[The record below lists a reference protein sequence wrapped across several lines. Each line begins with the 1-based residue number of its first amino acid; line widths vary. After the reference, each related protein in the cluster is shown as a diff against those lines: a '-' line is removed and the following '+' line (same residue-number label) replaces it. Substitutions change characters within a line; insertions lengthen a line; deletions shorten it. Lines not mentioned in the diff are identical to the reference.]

1 MYILGLTTLGDS
13 AAALIKDGQLVAAV
27 EEERFSRVKHHAGF
41 PYRAIEFCLNQ
52 AGITL
57 ADVEHVGHYWK
68 PWVLR
73 HKAMQA
79 LKAGLISPA
88 MFKAR
93 ADRGVAQVSDS
104 YLGMFRH
111 PKRLREHFGPSNF
124 KFHFLEHHQ
133 THAASA
139 FFVSPFESAAILTWD
154 GTGEDTTTLFSKG
167 NDNRLEVLK
176 RIKLPHSLGQFYS
189 AVTNFIG
196 FDMFAGD
203 EWKVMGL
210 AAYGSP
216 KHCDFFREKVLTTN
230 GGGDFRF
237 NIKVLDHHLAK
248 HYQFPEAI
256 IKELGPGRKP
266 GEALT
271 EHHWDIACSAQKAL
285 EDTAIHL
292 VKKLNEMTG
301 EENLCMAGG
310 VAFNSVM
317 NGRIFHE
324 TPFKRFFVQPAA
336 GDAGCSLG
344 SAYYVWHQILGNSR
358 DFVMDHAYW
367 GPGFTNEECRSA
379 LETAGLAYTSLDDE
393 VLLPKV
399 AKMIADGA
407 IVGWFNGRMELGPR
421 ALGARSFLADPRR
434 ADMREILNHK
444 VKLREW
450 FRPLAPSMH
459 EEAGA
464 EIFGVDHHDPFMI
477 TVIEVAEAYK
487 SKVPAVVHVDGTARP
502 QMVSR
507 AANPRY
513 WTLIDEFRKIT
524 GIPMLLNTSFNVQE
538 PIVCTPQNAI
548 NTFMNANFDALV
560 LENQLVLR
568 GMQSDVCE

>member
-13 AAALIKDGQLVAAV
+13 AAALIKDGKLIAAA
-27 EEERFSRVKHHAGF
+27 EEERFSRKKHHSGF
-41 PYRAIEFCLNQ
+41 PYRAIRFCLDH
-52 AGITL
+52 AGIEL
-57 ADVEHVGHYWK
+57 KDIEHVGHYWK
-68 PWVLR
+68 PWILR

-79 LKAGLISPA
+79 VKSAFVSRD

-93 ADRGVAQVSDS
+93 ADRGIAQVSES

-111 PKRLREHFGPSNF
+111 PKRLRDHFGPSDF

-139 FFVSPFESAAILTWD
+139 FFVSPFETAAVLTWD
-154 GTGEDTTTLFSKG
+154 GTGEETTTLFSRGRG
-167 NDNRLEVLK
+167 NKLEVLK

-189 AVTNFIG
+189 AVTNYIG

-210 AAYGSP
+210 AAYGEP
-216 KHCDFFREKVLTTN
+216 KYYDFFREKVLTVN
-230 GGGDFRF
+230 GHGDFKF
-237 NIKVLDHHLAK
+237 NIQVLDHHLAK
-248 HYQFPEAI
+248 HYKFPNAI
-256 IKELGPGRKP
+256 VRELGPGRKR
-266 GEALT
+266 GEELT

-285 EDTAIHL
+285 EDTAIYL
-292 VKKLNEMTG
+292 VKQIKEMTG

-324 TPFKRFFVQPAA
+324 TPFRNFYVQPAA

-344 SAYYVWHQILGNSR
+344 SALMVWHQILGNPR
-358 DFVMDHAYW
+358 EFVMDHAYW
-367 GPGFTNEECRSA
+367 GPGFTNAECRA
-379 LETAGLAYTSLDDE
+379 VLNEAGLTFETLGDE
-393 VLLPKV
+393 VLLPKL
-399 AKMIADGA
+399 AKMIAEGA
-407 IVGWFNGRMELGPR
+407 IIGWFSGRMELGPR
-421 ALGARSFLADPRR
+421 ALGSRSFLADPRR
-434 ADMREILNHK
+434 NDMREILNHK

-459 EEAGA
+459 EENGK
-464 EIFGVDHHDPFMI
+464 EVFGVEHHDPFMI
-477 TVIEVAEAYK
+477 TVIEVAEEYK
-487 SKVPAVVHVDGTARP
+487 AKIPAVVHVDGTARP

-507 AANPRY
+507 KTNPRY
-513 WTLIDEFRKIT
+513 WNLIDEFKKLT

-538 PIVCTPQNAI
+538 PIVCTPQDAV
-548 NTFMNANFDALV
+548 NTFKNANFDALV
-560 LENQLVLR
+560 LENNLVIR
-568 GMQSDVCE
+568 K

>member
-13 AAALIKDGQLVAAV
+13 AAALIKDGKLIAAV
-27 EEERFSRVKHHAGF
+27 EEERFSRKKHHAGF
-41 PYRAIEFCLNQ
+41 PYKAIEFCLDH
-52 AGITL
+52 AGIKL

-68 PWVLR
+68 PWILR

-79 LKAGLISPA
+79 LRAGLISPA
-88 MFKAR
+88 MFRAR
-93 ADRGVAQVSDS
+93 ADRGVAQVSES
-104 YLGMFRH
+104 YLGMFKH
-111 PKRLREHFGPSNF
+111 PKRLREHFGPSDF
-124 KFHFLEHHQ
+124 KFHYLEHHQ

-139 FFVSPFESAAILTWD
+139 FFVSPFDSAAILTWD
-154 GTGEDTTTLFSKG
+154 GTGEDTTTLFCKG
-167 NDNRLEVLK
+167 RANKIDVLK

-210 AAYGSP
+210 AAYGKP
-216 KHCDFFREKVLTTN
+216 KHYDFFREKVLTTN
-230 GGGDFRF
+230 GGGDFKF
-237 NIKVLDHHLAK
+237 DIKVLDHHLAK
-248 HYQFPEAI
+248 HYQFPDAI
-256 IKELGPGRKP
+256 VKELGPGRKP
-266 GEALT
+266 GEELT

-285 EDTAIHL
+285 EDTAIYL
-292 VKKLNEMTG
+292 VGRIHEMTG

-324 TPFKRFFVQPAA
+324 TPFKNFYVQAAA

-344 SAYYVWHQILGNSR
+344 AALMVWHQKLGNPR
-358 DFVMDHAYW
+358 GFEMKHAYY
-367 GPGFTNEECRSA
+367 GPGFSNEECRAVLDESG
-379 LETAGLAYTSLDDE
+379 LQYETLPDE
-393 VLLPKV
+393 ELLPRL
-399 AKMIADGA
+399 AKMISEGA

-450 FRPLAPSMH
+450 FRPLAPSMQ
-459 EEAGA
+459 EEHGT
-464 EIFGVDHHDPFMI
+464 EVFGVEHHDPFMI
-477 TVIEVAEAYK
+477 TVIEVAEGYK
-487 SKVPAVVHVDGTARP
+487 EKIPAVVHVDGTARP

-507 AANPRY
+507 DTNPRY
-513 WTLIDEFRKIT
+513 WNLINEFKKLT

-548 NTFMNANFDALV
+548 NTFNNSNFDALV
-560 LENQLVLR
+560 LENNLVIR
-568 GMQSDVCE
+568 K

>member
-13 AAALIKDGQLVAAV
+13 AASLIRDGELIAAV
-27 EEERFSRVKHHAGF
+27 EEERFSRVKHHSGF
-41 PYRAIEFCLNQ
+41 PYKAIQFCLDH

-57 ADVEHVGHYWK
+57 KDVEHVGHYWK
-68 PWVLR
+68 PWILR

-79 LKAGLISPA
+79 ARSAFISRE
-88 MFKAR
+88 MFRAR
-93 ADRGVAQVSDS
+93 ADRGIVQVSDS
-104 YLGMFRH
+104 YLGMFKH
-111 PKRLREHFGPSNF
+111 PRRLREHFGPSDF
-124 KFHFLEHHQ
+124 KFHYLEHHQ

-154 GTGEDTTTLFSKG
+154 GTGEDTTTLFSRGSG
-167 NDNRLEVLK
+167 NKIEVLD

-189 AVTNFIG
+189 AVTNYIG
-196 FDMFAGD
+196 FDMFKGD

-210 AAYGSP
+210 AAYGEP
-216 KHCDFFREKVLTTN
+216 KYYDFFREKVLTTN
-230 GGGDFRF
+230 GRGDFRF

-256 IKELGPGRKP
+256 VKELGPHRKE
-266 GEALT
+266 GEELT
-271 EHHWDIACSAQKAL
+271 RHHWDVASSAQKAL
-285 EDTAIHL
+285 EDTAIYL
-292 VKKLNEMTG
+292 VKRIKDMTG

-324 TPFKRFFVQPAA
+324 TPFKRFYVQPAA

-344 SAYYVWHQILGNSR
+344 AAMMVWHQKLGNPR
-358 DFVMDHAYW
+358 KFQMDHAYW
-367 GPGFTNEECRSA
+367 GPGFSNEECRSA
-379 LETAGLAYTSLDDE
+379 LDGAGLQFETISDE
-393 VLLPKV
+393 ILLPRVSKL
-399 AKMIADGA
+399 ISEGA

-450 FRPLAPSMH
+450 FRPLAPSML
-459 EEAGA
+459 EEHGT
-464 EIFGVDHHDPFMI
+464 EVFGVEHHDPFMI
-477 TVIEVAEAYK
+477 TVIQVAEDYK
-487 SKVPAVVHVDGTARP
+487 AKIPAVVHVDGTARP

-507 AANPRY
+507 KTNPRY
-513 WTLIDEFRKIT
+513 WQLINEFKKLT

-538 PIVCTPQNAI
+538 PIVCTPQDAI
-548 NTFMNANFDALV
+548 NTFRNSSFDALV
-560 LENQLVLR
+560 LENNLVLR
-568 GMQSDVCE
+568 EDNP

>member
-13 AAALIKDGQLVAAV
+13 AASLIRDGELIAAV
-27 EEERFSRVKHHAGF
+27 EEERFSRVKHHSGF
-41 PYRAIEFCLNQ
+41 PYKAIQFCLDQ

-57 ADVEHVGHYWK
+57 KDVAHVGHYWK
-68 PWVLR
+68 PWILR

-79 LKAGLISPA
+79 AKSALISRE

-111 PKRLREHFGPSNF
+111 PKRLREHFGSSNF
-124 KFHFLEHHQ
+124 KFHYLEHHQ

-139 FFVSPFESAAILTWD
+139 FFVSPFDSAAVLTWD
-154 GTGEDTTTLFSKG
+154 GTGEDTTTLFSRGAG
-167 NDNRLEVLK
+167 NKIEVLD

-189 AVTNFIG
+189 AVTNYIG
-196 FDMFAGD
+196 FDMFKGD

-210 AAYGSP
+210 AAYGEP
-216 KHCDFFREKVLTTN
+216 KYYDFFREKVLTTN
-230 GGGDFRF
+230 GRGDFRF

-248 HYQFPEAI
+248 HYQFPDAI
-256 IKELGPGRKP
+256 VKELGPHRKI
-266 GEALT
+266 GEELT
-271 EHHWDIACSAQKAL
+271 QHHWDVASSAQKAL
-285 EDTAIHL
+285 EDTAIYL
-292 VKKLNEMTG
+292 VKRIKEMTG

-324 TPFKRFFVQPAA
+324 TPFKRFYVQPAA

-344 SAYYVWHQILGNSR
+344 AAMMVWHQKLGNPR
-358 DFVMDHAYW
+358 KFEMKHAYW
-367 GPGFTNEECRSA
+367 GPGFSNEECRA
-379 LETAGLAYTSLDDE
+379 DLDDAGLNYETISDE
-393 VLLPKV
+393 ILLPRV
-399 AKMIADGA
+399 AKLISEGA

-450 FRPLAPSMH
+450 FRPLAPSML
-459 EEAGA
+459 EENGT
-464 EIFGVDHHDPFMI
+464 EVFGVEHHDPFMI
-477 TVIEVAEAYK
+477 TVIEVSEEYK
-487 SKVPAVVHVDGTARP
+487 AKIPAVVHVDGTARP

-507 AANPRY
+507 ETNPRY
-513 WTLIDEFRKIT
+513 WQLINEFKKLT

-538 PIVCTPQNAI
+538 PIVCTPQDAI
-548 NTFMNANFDALV
+548 NTFRNSNFDALV
-560 LENQLVLR
+560 LENNLVLR
-568 GMQSDVCE
+568 EDNP

>member
-13 AAALIKDGQLVAAV
+13 AATLIRDGEPIAAV

-41 PYRAIEFCLNQ
+41 PYRAIQFCLDQ
-52 AGITL
+52 AGIEL
-57 ADVEHVGHYWK
+57 KDVAHVGHYWK
-68 PWVLR
+68 PWILR

-79 LKAGLISPA
+79 VRSAFISRE

-104 YLGMFRH
+104 YLGMFKH
-111 PKRLREHFGPSNF
+111 PKRLREHFGPSDF
-124 KFHFLEHHQ
+124 KFHYLEHHQ

-139 FFVSPFESAAILTWD
+139 FFVSPFDSAAILTWD
-154 GTGEDTTTLFSKG
+154 GTGEDTTTLFSHGKG
-167 NDNRLEVLK
+167 NRIDILK

-189 AVTNFIG
+189 AVTNYIG
-196 FDMFAGD
+196 FDMFKGD

-210 AAYGSP
+210 AAYGTP
-216 KHCDFFREKVLTTN
+216 KYYDFFREKVLTTN
-230 GGGDFRF
+230 GSGDFQF

-248 HYQFPEAI
+248 HYQFPDAI
-256 IKELGPGRKP
+256 VNELGPARKQ
-266 GEALT
+266 GEELT

-285 EDTAIHL
+285 EDTAIYL
-292 VKKLNEMTG
+292 VKKIHEMTG

-324 TPFKRFFVQPAA
+324 TPFKRFYVQPAA

-344 SAYYVWHQILGNSR
+344 AAMMVWHQKLGNPR
-358 DFVMDHAYW
+358 GFQMNHAYY
-367 GPGFTNEECRSA
+367 GPGFTNAECQTV
-379 LETAGLAYTSLDDE
+379 LDEAGLKYETLDDD
-393 VLLPKV
+393 VLLPRV
-399 AKMIADGA
+399 AKLISEGA

-450 FRPLAPSMH
+450 FRPLAPSMQ
-459 EEAGA
+459 EEHGT
-464 EIFGVDHHDPFMI
+464 EVFGVEHHDPFMI
-477 TVIEVAEAYK
+477 TVIEVAEEYK
-487 SKVPAVVHVDGTARP
+487 ARIPAVVHVDGTARP
-502 QMVSR
+502 QMVNKQT
-507 AANPRY
+507 NPRY
-513 WTLIDEFRKIT
+513 WRLIDEFKKIT

-538 PIVCTPQNAI
+538 PIVCTPQDAI
-548 NTFMNANFDALV
+548 NTFNNSNFDALV
-560 LENQLVLR
+560 LENNLVLR
-568 GMQSDVCE
+568 ETDD

>member
-27 EEERFSRVKHHAGF
+27 EEERFSRKKHHLGF
-41 PYRAIEFCLNQ
+41 PYQAIEFCLDH
-52 AGITL
+52 AGIKL

-68 PWVLR
+68 PWILR
-73 HKAMQA
+73 HKFMQA
-79 LKAGLISPA
+79 VKAGFISPA

-93 ADRGVAQVSDS
+93 ADRGVAQVSES
-104 YLGMFRH
+104 YLGMFKH
-111 PKRLREHFGPSNF
+111 PKRLREHFGPSDF
-124 KFHFLEHHQ
+124 KFHYLEHHQ

-139 FFVSPFESAAILTWD
+139 FFVSPFDSAAVLTWD
-154 GTGEDTTTLFSKG
+154 GTGEETTTMFCRGKA
-167 NDNRLEVLK
+167 NKIDVLK

-210 AAYGSP
+210 AAYGKP
-216 KHCDFFREKVLTTN
+216 KHFDFFREKVLTTN
-230 GGGDFRF
+230 GTGDFRF
-237 NIKVLDHHLAK
+237 NIRVLDHHLAK
-248 HYQFPEAI
+248 HYQFSDAI
-256 IKELGPGRKP
+256 VKELGPGRKP
-266 GEALT
+266 GEELT
-271 EHHWDIACSAQKAL
+271 EHHWDIACSAQKAV
-285 EDTAIHL
+285 EETAIHL
-292 VKKLNEMTG
+292 VGKIHEMTG

-324 TPFKRFFVQPAA
+324 TPFKNFYVQAAA

-344 SAYYVWHQILGNSR
+344 AALMVWHQKLGKPR
-358 DFVMDHAYW
+358 GFEMKHAYW
-367 GPGFTNEECRSA
+367 GPGFSNEQCRAA
-379 LETAGLAYTSLDDE
+379 LHESGLKYETLPDE
-393 VLLPKV
+393 ELLPRL
-399 AKMIADGA
+399 AKMISEGA

-450 FRPLAPSMH
+450 FRPLAPSMQ
-459 EEAGA
+459 EEHGT
-464 EIFGVDHHDPFMI
+464 EVFGVEHHDPFMI
-477 TVIEVAEAYK
+477 TVLEVAEEYK
-487 SKVPAVVHVDGTARP
+487 EKIPAVVHVDGTARP

-507 AANPRY
+507 DTNPRY
-513 WTLIDEFRKIT
+513 WKLINEFKKLT

-548 NTFMNANFDALV
+548 NTFNNSNFDALV
-560 LENQLVLR
+560 LENNLVVR
-568 GMQSDVCE
+568 

>member
-13 AAALIKDGQLVAAV
+13 AAAIIKDGELIAAV
-27 EEERFSRVKHHAGF
+27 EEERFSRKKHHSGF
-41 PYRAIEFCLNQ
+41 PFQAIQFCLDQ

-68 PWVLR
+68 PWILR

-79 LKAGLISPA
+79 VRAAFVSRD

-93 ADRGVAQVSDS
+93 ADRGLAQVSDS
-104 YLGMFRH
+104 YLGMFKH
-111 PKRLREHFGPSNF
+111 PQRLRDHFGPSKF
-124 KFHFLEHHQ
+124 KFHYLEHHQ

-139 FFVSPFESAAILTWD
+139 FFVSPFDSAAILTWD
-154 GTGEDTTTLFSKG
+154 GTGEDTTTLFSRGKG
-167 NDNRLEVLK
+167 NKIEVLK

-210 AAYGSP
+210 AAYGEP
-216 KHCDFFREKVLTTN
+216 KHLDFFREKVLTTN
-230 GGGDFRF
+230 GGADFRL
-237 NIKVLDHHLAK
+237 NINVLDHHLAK
-248 HYQFPEAI
+248 HYKFSDAI
-256 IKELGPGRKP
+256 VKELGPGRKK
-266 GEALT
+266 GEELT
-271 EHHWDIACSAQKAL
+271 EHHWNIACSAQKAV
-285 EDTAIHL
+285 EDAAIHL
-292 VKKLNEMTG
+292 VKQLKEMTG

-324 TPFKRFFVQPAA
+324 TPFKRFYVQAA
-336 GDAGCSLG
+336 SGDAGCSLG
-344 SAYYVWHQILGNSR
+344 AAMMVWNQKLGNPR
-358 DFVMDHAYW
+358 KFVMNHAYW
-367 GPGFTNEECRSA
+367 GPGFSNEECQKVLDASG
-379 LETAGLAYTSLDDE
+379 LKYETLNDD
-393 VLLPKV
+393 VLLPRV
-399 AKMIADGA
+399 AKLISEGA

-421 ALGARSFLADPRR
+421 ALGARSFVADPRR

-450 FRPLAPSMH
+450 FRPLAPSML
-459 EEAGA
+459 EEHGT
-464 EIFGVDHHDPFMI
+464 EVFGVEHHDPFMI
-477 TVIEVAEAYK
+477 TVIEVAEEYK
-487 SKVPAVVHVDGTARP
+487 SKIPAVVHVDGTARP

-507 AANPRY
+507 ETNPRY
-513 WTLIDEFRKIT
+513 WNLINEFKKLT

-538 PIVCTPQNAI
+538 PIVCSPQDAV
-548 NTFMNANFDALV
+548 NTFNNSNFDVLV
-560 LENQLVLR
+560 LENNLVIR
-568 GMQSDVCE
+568 EGNS

>member
-1 MYILGLTTLGDS
+1 M
-13 AAALIKDGQLVAAV
+13 K
-27 EEERFSRVKHHAGF
+27 
-41 PYRAIEFCLNQ
+41 
-52 AGITL
+52 
-57 ADVEHVGHYWK
+57 
-68 PWVLR
+68 
-73 HKAMQA
+73 
-79 LKAGLISPA
+79 
-88 MFKAR
+88 
-93 ADRGVAQVSDS
+93 
-104 YLGMFRH
+104 
-111 PKRLREHFGPSNF
+111 
-124 KFHFLEHHQ
+124 
-133 THAASA
+133 
-139 FFVSPFESAAILTWD
+139 
-154 GTGEDTTTLFSKG
+154 
-167 NDNRLEVLK
+167 
-176 RIKLPHSLGQFYS
+176 
-189 AVTNFIG
+189 
-196 FDMFAGD
+196 
-203 EWKVMGL
+203 
-210 AAYGSP
+210 
-216 KHCDFFREKVLTTN
+216 
-230 GGGDFRF
+230 
-237 NIKVLDHHLAK
+237 
-248 HYQFPEAI
+248 
-256 IKELGPGRKP
+256 
-266 GEALT
+266 
-271 EHHWDIACSAQKAL
+271 
-285 EDTAIHL
+285 
-292 VKKLNEMTG
+292 
-301 EENLCMAGG
+301 
-310 VAFNSVM
+310 
-317 NGRIFHE
+317 
-324 TPFKRFFVQPAA
+324 
-336 GDAGCSLG
+336 
-344 SAYYVWHQILGNSR
+344 
-358 DFVMDHAYW
+358 HAYW

-393 VLLPKV
+393 ALLPKV

-568 GMQSDVCE
+568 GM

>member
-13 AAALIKDGQLVAAV
+13 AAALIKDGRLVAAV

-41 PYRAIEFCLNQ
+41 PYKAIEFCLDQ

-57 ADVEHVGHYWK
+57 AEVEHVGHYWK

-154 GTGEDTTTLFSKG
+154 GTGEDTTTLFSRG

-216 KHCDFFREKVLTTN
+216 KHYDFFREKVLTTN
-230 GGGDFRF
+230 GGSDFRF

-266 GEALT
+266 GEELT
-271 EHHWDIACSAQKAL
+271 QHHWDIACSAQKAL

-292 VKKLNEMTG
+292 VNKLHEMTG

-336 GDAGCSLG
+336 GDAGCSVG
-344 SAYYVWHQILGNSR
+344 SAYYVWNQKLDKPRS
-358 DFVMDHAYW
+358 FVMKHAYW

-393 VLLPKV
+393 ALLPKV

-568 GMQSDVCE
+568 GM

>member
-13 AAALIKDGQLVAAV
+13 AASLIKDGELVAAV
-27 EEERFSRVKHHAGF
+27 EEERFSRVKHHSGF
-41 PYRAIEFCLNQ
+41 PYKAIQFCLDH
-52 AGITL
+52 ASITL
-57 ADVEHVGHYWK
+57 KDVEHVGHYWK
-68 PWVLR
+68 PWILR

-79 LKAGLISPA
+79 ARSAFISRD

-93 ADRGVAQVSDS
+93 ADRGIAQVTDS

-111 PKRLREHFGPSNF
+111 PKRLREHFGPSDF
-124 KFHFLEHHQ
+124 QFHYLEHHQ

-139 FFVSPFESAAILTWD
+139 FFVSPFDSAAILTWD
-154 GTGEDTTTLFSKG
+154 GTGEDTTTLYSRG
-167 NDNRLEVLK
+167 NGNKLEILK

-189 AVTNFIG
+189 AVTNYIG

-210 AAYGSP
+210 AAYGRP
-216 KHCDFFREKVLTTN
+216 KYVDFFRERVLTTN
-230 GGGDFRF
+230 GSGDFKF

-248 HYQFPEAI
+248 HYQFPDGI
-256 IKELGPGRKP
+256 VKELGPARKK
-266 GEALT
+266 GEELS

-285 EDTAIHL
+285 EETAIYL
-292 VKKLNEMTG
+292 VKKIHEMTG

-344 SAYYVWHQILGNSR
+344 AAYFVWNQILGKPRS
-358 DFVMDHAYW
+358 FVMNKAYF
-367 GPGFTNEECRSA
+367 GPGFTNDECRAA
-379 LETAGLAYTSLDDE
+379 LDEAGLKYETLEDD
-393 VLLPKV
+393 VLLPRL
-399 AKMIADGA
+399 AKMISDGA
-407 IVGWFNGRMELGPR
+407 IIGWFNGRMELGPR

-450 FRPLAPSMH
+450 FRPLAPSML
-459 EEAGA
+459 EEHGT
-464 EIFGVDHHDPFMI
+464 EVFGVEHHDPFMI
-477 TVIEVAEAYK
+477 TVIEVADEYK
-487 SKVPAVVHVDGTARP
+487 EKIPAVVHVDGTARP
-502 QMVSR
+502 QMVNR
-507 AANPRY
+507 DANPRY
-513 WTLIDEFRKIT
+513 WNLINEFKKLT

-538 PIVCTPQNAI
+538 PIVCTPTDAVK
-548 NTFMNANFDALV
+548 TFGNANFDALV
-560 LENQLVLR
+560 LENNLVLR
-568 GMQSDVCE
+568 EENP

>member
-13 AAALIKDGQLVAAV
+13 AATLIKDGHIVAAA
-27 EEERFSRVKHHAGF
+27 EEERFSRKKHHSGF
-41 PYRAIEFCLNQ
+41 PYKAIKFCLDH
-52 AGITL
+52 AGIEL
-57 ADVEHVGHYWK
+57 KDVEHVGHYWK
-68 PWVLR
+68 PWILR

-79 LKAGLISPA
+79 VKAAFVSSD

-93 ADRGVAQVSDS
+93 ADRGIAQVGDS

-111 PKRLREHFGPSNF
+111 PKRLREHFGPSDF
-124 KFHFLEHHQ
+124 KFHYLEHHQ

-139 FFVSPFESAAILTWD
+139 FFVSPFESAAVLTWD

-167 NDNRLEVLK
+167 SGNRIEVLK

-189 AVTNFIG
+189 AVTNYIG

-210 AAYGSP
+210 AAYGKP
-216 KHCDFFREKVLTTN
+216 KHYDFFREKVLTTN
-230 GGGDFRF
+230 GSTGFKFD
-237 NIKVLDHHLAK
+237 IKVLDHHLAK
-248 HYQFPEAI
+248 HYKFSDAM
-256 IKELGPGRKP
+256 IKELGPSREVG
-266 GEALT
+266 GELT
-271 EHHWDIACSAQKAL
+271 EHHWDIASSAQKAL

-292 VKKLNEMTG
+292 VKQMKEMTG
-301 EENLCMAGG
+301 EENLCLAGG

-324 TPFKRFFVQPAA
+324 TPFKNFYVQPAA

-344 SAYYVWHQILGNSR
+344 AALMVWHQKLGNPR
-358 DFVMDHAYW
+358 DFVMNHAYW
-367 GPGFTNEECRSA
+367 GPGFSNEECRST
-379 LETAGLAYTSLDDE
+379 LDEAGLEYETLDDT
-393 VLLPKV
+393 VLLPKL

-407 IVGWFNGRMELGPR
+407 IIGWFNGRMELGPR

-434 ADMREILNHK
+434 TDMREILNHK

-450 FRPLAPSMH
+450 FRPLAPSMQ
-459 EEAGA
+459 EEHGA
-464 EIFGVDHHDPFMI
+464 EVFGVEHHDPFMI
-477 TVIEVAEAYK
+477 TVIEVAEEYK
-487 SKVPAVVHVDGTARP
+487 AKIPAVVHVDGTARP

-507 AANPRY
+507 ETNPRY
-513 WTLIDEFRKIT
+513 WNLINEFKKLT

-538 PIVCTPQNAI
+538 PIVCTPQDAI
-548 NTFMNANFDALV
+548 NTFQNSNFDALV
-560 LENQLVLR
+560 LENNLVER
-568 GMQSDVCE
+568 R

>member
-13 AAALIKDGQLVAAV
+13 AAALIKDGRLVAAV

-41 PYRAIEFCLNQ
+41 PYKAIEFCLDQ

-57 ADVEHVGHYWK
+57 AEVEHVGHYWK

-154 GTGEDTTTLFSKG
+154 GTGEDTTTLFSRG

-216 KHCDFFREKVLTTN
+216 KHYDFFREKVLTTN
-230 GGGDFRF
+230 GGSDFRF

-266 GEALT
+266 GEELT
-271 EHHWDIACSAQKAL
+271 QHHWDIACSAQKAL

-292 VKKLNEMTG
+292 VNKLHEMTG

-336 GDAGCSLG
+336 GDAGCSVG
-344 SAYYVWHQILGNSR
+344 SAYYVWNQKLDKPRS
-358 DFVMDHAYW
+358 FVMKHAYW

-393 VLLPKV
+393 ALLPKV

-421 ALGARSFLADPRR
+421 AWRTQLSSRSTACRYARDPEPQGQTPR
-434 ADMREILNHK
+434 M
-444 VKLREW
+444 V
-450 FRPLAPSMH
+450 PS
-459 EEAGA
+459 AC
-464 EIFGVDHHDPFMI
+464 P
-477 TVIEVAEAYK
+477 
-487 SKVPAVVHVDGTARP
+487 VHA
-502 QMVSR
+502 
-507 AANPRY
+507 
-513 WTLIDEFRKIT
+513 
-524 GIPMLLNTSFNVQE
+524 
-538 PIVCTPQNAI
+538 
-548 NTFMNANFDALV
+548 
-560 LENQLVLR
+560 
-568 GMQSDVCE
+568 

>member
-27 EEERFSRVKHHAGF
+27 EEERFSRKKHHAGF
-41 PYRAIEFCLNQ
+41 PYQAIEFCLKQ

-57 ADVEHVGHYWK
+57 AEVEHVGHYWK
-68 PWVLR
+68 PWILR

-79 LKAGLISPA
+79 LKSGLISPA

-93 ADRGVAQVSDS
+93 ADRGVAQVSES
-104 YLGMFRH
+104 YLGMFKH

-124 KFHFLEHHQ
+124 KFHYIEHHQ
-133 THAASA
+133 SHAASA

-154 GTGEDTTTLFSKG
+154 GTGEDTTTLFCKG
-167 NDNRLEVLK
+167 KDNKIEVLK

-189 AVTNFIG
+189 AVTNYIG

-210 AAYGSP
+210 AAYGEP
-216 KHCDFFREKVLTTN
+216 KYYDFFREKVLTTN
-230 GGGDFRF
+230 GNGDFKF
-237 NIKVLDHHLAK
+237 DIKVLDHHLAK
-248 HYQFPEAI
+248 HYQFSDAVVN
-256 IKELGPGRKP
+256 ELGPARKP
-266 GEALT
+266 GEELT
-271 EHHWDIACSAQKAL
+271 EHHWNIASSAQKAL

-292 VKKLNEMTG
+292 VKAIHTMTG

-324 TPFKRFFVQPAA
+324 TPFKRFYVQPAA

-344 SAYYVWHQILGNSR
+344 SAYYVWNQILGRPRS
-358 DFVMDHAYW
+358 FVMDHAYW

-379 LETAGLAYTSLDDE
+379 LDEAGLSYETLDDE
-393 VLLPKV
+393 ELLPKV
-399 AKMIADGA
+399 AAMVADGA
-407 IVGWFNGRMELGPR
+407 IIGWFNGRMELGPR
-421 ALGARSFLADPRR
+421 ALGARSFIADPRR
-434 ADMREILNHK
+434 RDMREILNHK

-450 FRPLAPSMH
+450 FRPLAPSMLKEH
-459 EEAGA
+459 GNEV
-464 EIFGVDHHDPFMI
+464 FGVEHNDPFMI
-477 TVIEVAEAYK
+477 TVISVADDYK
-487 SKVPAVVHVDGTARP
+487 DKISAVVHVDGTARP
-502 QMVSR
+502 QMVDR
-507 AANPRY
+507 NTNPRY
-513 WTLIDEFRKIT
+513 WRLIDEFRKIT
-524 GIPMLLNTSFNVQE
+524 GIPILLNTSFNVQE

-548 NTFMNANFDALV
+548 NTFKNANFDAIV
-560 LENQLVLR
+560 LENNLVVR
-568 GMQSDVCE
+568 TN

>member
-13 AAALIKDGQLVAAV
+13 AAALIKDGELIAAV
-27 EEERFSRVKHHAGF
+27 EEERFSRVKHHSGF
-41 PYRAIEFCLNQ
+41 PYKAIQFCLDQ

-57 ADVEHVGHYWK
+57 KDVAHVGHYWK
-68 PWVLR
+68 PWILR

-79 LKAGLISPA
+79 LRSAFISRD

-93 ADRGVAQVSDS
+93 ADRGVAQVSES

-111 PKRLREHFGPSNF
+111 PKRLREHFGPSDF
-124 KFHFLEHHQ
+124 KFHFIEHHQ
-133 THAASA
+133 SHAAST

-154 GTGEDTTTLFSKG
+154 GTGEDTTTLFCRGRG
-167 NDNRLEVLK
+167 NRIEVLK

-189 AVTNFIG
+189 AVTNYIG

-210 AAYGSP
+210 AAYGKP
-216 KHCDFFREKVLTTN
+216 KYVDFFREKVLTTN
-230 GGGDFRF
+230 GNSDFRF
-237 NIKVLDHHLAK
+237 NIRVLDHHLAK
-248 HYQFPEAI
+248 HYQFPDAI
-256 IKELGPGRKP
+256 VKELGPPRMP
-266 GEALT
+266 GEKLE
-271 EHHWDIACSAQKAL
+271 EHHWDVACSAQKAL
-285 EDTAIHL
+285 EETALYLVEKIH
-292 VKKLNEMTG
+292 EMTG

-324 TPFKRFFVQPAA
+324 TPFRRFFVQPAA
-336 GDAGCSLG
+336 GDAGCSVG
-344 SAYYVWHQILGNSR
+344 SAYYVWNQILGKPRS
-358 DFVMDHAYW
+358 FVMKHAYW
-367 GPGFTNEECRSA
+367 GPGFTNDECRAA
-379 LETAGLAYTSLDDE
+379 LDAEGLKYETLEDD
-393 VLLPKV
+393 VLLPRL
-399 AKMIADGA
+399 AKMLSEGA
-407 IVGWFNGRMELGPR
+407 IIGWFNGRMELGPR

-459 EEAGA
+459 EESGN
-464 EIFGVDHHDPFMI
+464 EFFGVEHHDPFMI
-477 TVIEVAEAYK
+477 TVIEVAENYK
-487 SKVPAVVHVDGTARP
+487 EKVPAVVHVDGTARP

-507 AANPRY
+507 ETNPRY
-513 WTLIDEFRKIT
+513 WRLIDEFRKIT

-548 NTFMNANFDALV
+548 STFRNANFDALV
-560 LENQLVLR
+560 LENNLVVR
-568 GMQSDVCE
+568 EGC